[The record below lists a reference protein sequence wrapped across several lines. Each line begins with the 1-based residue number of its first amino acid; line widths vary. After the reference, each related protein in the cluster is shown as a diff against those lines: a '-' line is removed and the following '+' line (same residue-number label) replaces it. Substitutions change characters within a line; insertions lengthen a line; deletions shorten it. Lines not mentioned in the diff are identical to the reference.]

1 MPDTST
7 LDLTNWEL
15 LTEED
20 FNSMVFDSG
29 VFVKNFD
36 PSKFTTPSESD
47 VLFSTGGDIGITH
60 NTTKVNLG
68 DGVNNIH
75 FPYAELMVITGVDTA
90 QITVSSFDFSPDG
103 LKFALGAAD
112 VTEATGA
119 VTPRYYIKSSD
130 FTTNFAWIGVKK
142 GGGLVAV
149 VIPMALST
157 GGLSISAK
165 KGDKGTSQ
173 LTIGAFR
180 SISSKSTPEMPLV
193 DGSLENPV
201 IGTSVPAPAC
211 FASLWYRPKPVSST
225 LIPISITEVHIAA
238 SVRSRPLSVNRLVI
252 TCPSAHMLPPTPKAT
267 GIFTALLDFG
277 EALLLILSYIS
288 GVIFINIHSFHG
300 YCPRPEAD
308 YS

>member
-36 PSKFTTPSESD
+36 PSQFTTPSESD
-47 VLFSTGGDIGITH
+47 VLFSTGGDIGIAH

-180 SISSKSTPEMPLV
+180 SINDKSTPEMRFYSAS
-193 DGSLENPV
+193 GS
-201 IGTSVPAPAC
+201 G
-211 FASLWYRPKPVSST
+211 
-225 LIPISITEVHIAA
+225 ISITTQPESE
-238 SVRSRPLSVNRLVI
+238 SVTAGTATTFSV
-252 TCPSAHMLPPTPKAT
+252 TAT
-267 GIFTALLDFG
+267 GTSTLSYQWQLCAVGDTTYSDISGKTTSTLSLSSSDVTVSASGNKYRCKITMGSETVYTTPALLTVSAG
-277 EALLLILSYIS
+277 A
-288 GVIFINIHSFHG
+288 
-300 YCPRPEAD
+300 
-308 YS
+308 

>member
-7 LDLTNWEL
+7 LDLTQWEL

-20 FNSMVFDSG
+20 FNAMLFDSG
-29 VFVKNFD
+29 VFVENFD
-36 PSKFTTPSESD
+36 PAQFTTPSESD
-47 VLFSTGGDIGITH
+47 VMFSTGGDIGIVH

-75 FPYAELMVITGVDTA
+75 FPYGELMVITGVDTA
-90 QITVSSFDFSPDG
+90 QITVSSFDFSPEG

-112 VTEATGA
+112 VTQATGA
-119 VTPRYYIKSSD
+119 VTPRYYIKASD
-130 FTTNFAWIGVKK
+130 FTTNFAWIGAKK

-180 SISSKSTPEMPLV
+180 SINAKSTPEMMFYSAS
-193 DGSLENPV
+193 GGGITITSQPV
-201 IGTSVPAPAC
+201 SKTVEAGTATSFSVTASGTSSLSYQWQLCAVGDVT
-211 FASLWYRPKPVSST
+211 FADIEGETTST
-225 LIPISITEVHIAA
+225 LALATSDVIEEASGNKYRCKITMSGEVRYTIPAQLTV
-238 SVRSRPLSVNRLVI
+238 
-252 TCPSAHMLPPTPKAT
+252 TT
-267 GIFTALLDFG
+267 G
-277 EALLLILSYIS
+277 
-288 GVIFINIHSFHG
+288 
-300 YCPRPEAD
+300 
-308 YS
+308 

>member
-1 MPDTST
+1 MPDSST

-29 VFVKNFD
+29 VFVKNFN
-36 PSKFTTPSESD
+36 PEQFTTPSED
-47 VLFSTGGDIGITH
+47 DILFSTGGDVNITH
-60 NTTKVNLG
+60 NTRKVNLG
-68 DGVNNIH
+68 DNVNNIH
-75 FPYAELMVITGVDTA
+75 FPYAELMIITGVDAA
-90 QITVSSFDFSPDG
+90 QITVSSYDFSPKG

-142 GGGLVAV
+142 GGGLVAI

-157 GGLSISAK
+157 GGLSITAR

-180 SISSKSTPEMPLV
+180 SINAKSTPEMMFYSASGGGITITSQPESKTV
-193 DGSLENPV
+193 EA
-201 IGTSVPAPAC
+201 GTSTSFSVT
-211 FASLWYRPKPVSST
+211 ASGEST
-225 LIPISITEVHIAA
+225 LAYQWQLCAVGDVTFADIEGETASTLTLATSDVIEEASGNKYRCKITMSGEVRYTIPAQLTV
-238 SVRSRPLSVNRLVI
+238 
-252 TCPSAHMLPPTPKAT
+252 TT
-267 GIFTALLDFG
+267 G
-277 EALLLILSYIS
+277 
-288 GVIFINIHSFHG
+288 
-300 YCPRPEAD
+300 
-308 YS
+308 

>member
-7 LDLTNWEL
+7 LDLTQWEL
-15 LTEED
+15 LTEKD
-20 FNSMVFDSG
+20 FNSMLFDSG
-29 VFVKNFD
+29 VFVKNFN
-36 PSKFTTPSESD
+36 PAQFTTPSESD
-47 VLFSTGGDIGITH
+47 VLFSTGGDIGIVH

-75 FPYAELMVITGVDTA
+75 FPYGELMVITGVDTA

-119 VTPRYYIKSSD
+119 VTPRYYIKASD
-130 FTTNFAWIGVKK
+130 FATNFAWIGVKK

-180 SISSKSTPEMPLV
+180 SINAKSTPEMMFY
-193 DGSLENPV
+193 S
-201 IGTSVPAPAC
+201 
-211 FASLWYRPKPVSST
+211 ASGGG
-225 LIPISITEVHIAA
+225 ISITSQPESKTVEAGTSTSFSVTA
-238 SVRSRPLSVNRLVI
+238 SGTSS
-252 TCPSAHMLPPTPKAT
+252 
-267 GIFTALLDFG
+267 
-277 EALLLILSYIS
+277 LSYQWQLCAVGDVTFADIEGETTSTLTLATSDVIEEAS
-288 GVIFINIHSFHG
+288 GNKYRCKITMSGEVRYTIPAQLTVTTG
-300 YCPRPEAD
+300 
-308 YS
+308 

>member
-36 PSKFTTPSESD
+36 PSQFTTPSESD

-180 SISSKSTPEMPLV
+180 SINAKSTPEMMFYSASGGGITITSQPESKTV
-193 DGSLENPV
+193 EA
-201 IGTSVPAPAC
+201 GTATSFSVT
-211 FASLWYRPKPVSST
+211 ASGEST
-225 LIPISITEVHIAA
+225 LAYQWQLCAVGDVTFADIEGETTSTLTLATSDVIEEASGNKYRCKITMSGEVRYTIPAQLTV
-238 SVRSRPLSVNRLVI
+238 
-252 TCPSAHMLPPTPKAT
+252 TT
-267 GIFTALLDFG
+267 G
-277 EALLLILSYIS
+277 
-288 GVIFINIHSFHG
+288 
-300 YCPRPEAD
+300 
-308 YS
+308 

>member
-15 LTEED
+15 LTEKD
-20 FNSMVFDSG
+20 FNSMIFDSG

-36 PSKFTTPSESD
+36 PSQFTTPSESD
-47 VLFSTGGDIGITH
+47 VLFATGGDISITH
-60 NTTKVNLG
+60 NTTKINLG

-75 FPYAELMVITGVDTA
+75 FPYGELMVITGVDTA
-90 QITVSSFDFSPDG
+90 QITVSSFDFSPEG
-103 LKFALGAAD
+103 LKFAIGAAD

-142 GGGLVAV
+142 GGGLVAI

-180 SISSKSTPEMPLV
+180 SINAKSTPEMMFYSAS
-193 DGSLENPV
+193 GSGITITSQPESKNV
-201 IGTSVPAPAC
+201 EAGTATSFSVT
-211 FASLWYRPKPVSST
+211 ASGEST
-225 LIPISITEVHIAA
+225 LAYQWQLCAVGDVTFADIEDETASTLTLATSDVIEEASGNKYRCKITMGDEVRYTIPAQLTV
-238 SVRSRPLSVNRLVI
+238 
-252 TCPSAHMLPPTPKAT
+252 
-267 GIFTALLDFG
+267 TAG
-277 EALLLILSYIS
+277 
-288 GVIFINIHSFHG
+288 
-300 YCPRPEAD
+300 
-308 YS
+308 

>member
-36 PSKFTTPSESD
+36 PSQFTTPSESD

-90 QITVSSFDFSPDG
+90 QITVSSFDFSPEG

-180 SISSKSTPEMPLV
+180 SINAKSTPEMMFYSASGGGITITSQPESKTV
-193 DGSLENPV
+193 EAGTATSFSV
-201 IGTSVPAPAC
+201 TASGTSSLSYQWQLCAVGDVT
-211 FASLWYRPKPVSST
+211 FADIEGETTST
-225 LIPISITEVHIAA
+225 LTLATSDVIEEASGNKYRCKITMSGEVRYTIPAQLTV
-238 SVRSRPLSVNRLVI
+238 
-252 TCPSAHMLPPTPKAT
+252 TT
-267 GIFTALLDFG
+267 G
-277 EALLLILSYIS
+277 
-288 GVIFINIHSFHG
+288 
-300 YCPRPEAD
+300 
-308 YS
+308 

>member
-36 PSKFTTPSESD
+36 SSQFTTPSESD
-47 VLFSTGGDIGITH
+47 VLFSTGGDIGIVH

-180 SISSKSTPEMPLV
+180 SISSKSTPEMMFY
-193 DGSLENPV
+193 SA
-201 IGTSVPAPAC
+201 AP
-211 FASLWYRPKPVSST
+211 
-225 LIPISITEVHIAA
+225 
-238 SVRSRPLSVNRLVI
+238 
-252 TCPSAHMLPPTPKAT
+252 T
-267 GIFTALLDFG
+267 GA
-277 EALLLILSYIS
+277 
-288 GVIFINIHSFHG
+288 
-300 YCPRPEAD
+300 
-308 YS
+308 